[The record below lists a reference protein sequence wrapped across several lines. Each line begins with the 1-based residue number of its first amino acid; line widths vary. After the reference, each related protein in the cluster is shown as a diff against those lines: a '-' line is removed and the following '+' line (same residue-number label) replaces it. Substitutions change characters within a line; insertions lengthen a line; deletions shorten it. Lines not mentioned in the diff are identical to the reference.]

1 MLRQLS
7 TGISGFSTGFPSRLA
22 MLVANQESFWPKV
35 SGVSLQYPLFEQD
48 RCLLSVYRSSPHSHI
63 IDPYAAHMVKPVK

>member
-1 MLRQLS
+1 
-7 TGISGFSTGFPSRLA
+7 

-35 SGVSLQYPLFEQD
+35 SGVSLRYPLFEQD
-48 RCLLSVYRSSPHSHI
+48 RCLLSVYRSSPHSHT